1 LRNFFP
7 KLGVVVGDDR
17 VGYTEALDDVGEECY
32 DFLGVDVH
40 NGPSFNPLEELVN
53 RHEVCEAPG
62 RLSEWPHH
70 LEMPHSESPCD
81 GDGLK
86 LLRWEVSFSSI
97 ELPSLTTTHVV
108 LGILHR
114 CKPVEPLPESFPE

>member
-1 LRNFFP
+1 MSFALSTCPFVFGCATADQSKRLLLSPQKLRNFFP

-86 LLRWEVSFSSI
+86 LLR
-97 ELPSLTTTHVV
+97 
-108 LGILHR
+108 
-114 CKPVEPLPESFPE
+114 